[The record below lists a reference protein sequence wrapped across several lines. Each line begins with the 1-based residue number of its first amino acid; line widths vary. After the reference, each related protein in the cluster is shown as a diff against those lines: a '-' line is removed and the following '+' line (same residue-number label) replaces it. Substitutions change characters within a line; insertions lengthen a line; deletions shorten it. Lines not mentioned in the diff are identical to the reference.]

1 MGSFRGM
8 HKNIKF
14 WQKKIFAKKY
24 EVVLGIV
31 IGEHTI
37 QIVKLD
43 CRGKIPLLLR
53 SIEIEIPQI
62 YEEDSLALLY
72 KALLQKTIDVE
83 GLAKCAVVVGFSAK
97 NIFSCLADFPVLE
110 KTALCEAI
118 KWDVEKYIP
127 FLEGEYHYDFQIIEK
142 KEMKITVR
150 IAAMDK
156 VLLDTVAL
164 VFQVN
169 SMPLLGIVEADALQG
184 EFIEATELGF
194 IWQAHAAVEQ
204 IIAIS
209 PALDSQSI
217 ISQSDKILPAVETIF
232 HKNIERQQ
240 INLLPFAQRADE
252 FVLYRLFAGALIL
265 LICCFSSWYA
275 YTCVKIYN
283 MEQQLAKNDAAL
295 QLLDESVSR
304 RVKLAETKQEI
315 DNKNSILINLSNQK
329 ISWYAMMVHL
339 GNLVVDDVWLTEA
352 HLSDKN
358 ELSLQGKS
366 LDYQALASFV
376 KKFEKD
382 TLFSEAALINSK
394 NIHDEAFNKD
404 ITVFEITAKFK

>member
-1 MGSFRGM
+1 
-8 HKNIKF
+8 
-14 WQKKIFAKKY
+14 
-24 EVVLGIV
+24 V
-31 IGEHTI
+31 
-37 QIVKLD
+37 
-43 CRGKIPLLLR
+43 
-53 SIEIEIPQI
+53 
-62 YEEDSLALLY
+62 LLY

-83 GLAKCAVVVGFSAK
+83 GLAKCAVVVAFSAK

-110 KTALCEAI
+110 GAALCEAI

-156 VLLDTVAL
+156 VLLDTVAA

-169 SMPLLGIVEADALQG
+169 SMPLLGILEADALQG

-194 IWQAHAAVEQ
+194 VWQSHAAVEQ
-204 IIAIS
+204 TIAIS
-209 PALDSQSI
+209 SALDSQSI
-217 ISQSDKILPAVETIF
+217 LSQPDKILPAVETIF
-232 HKNIERQQ
+232 YKNIDREQ

-252 FVLYRLFAGALIL
+252 FVLYRLFAGVLIL

-283 MEQQLAKNDAAL
+283 VEQQLAKNDAAL

-315 DNKNSILINLSNQK
+315 DDKNSILINLSNQK

-339 GNLVVDDVWLTEA
+339 GNLVVDDVWLTEVY
-352 HLSDKN
+352 LSDKN

-394 NIHDEAFNKD
+394 NMHDEAFNKD

>member
-1 MGSFRGM
+1 M

-14 WQKKIFAKKY
+14 WQEKIFAKTY
-24 EVVLGIV
+24 EIVLGIV

-43 CRGKIPLLLR
+43 CRSNVPLLLR
-53 SIEIEIPQI
+53 SLDIEIPQI
-62 YEEDSLALLY
+62 QEEASLAKLY

-83 GLAKCAVVVGFSAK
+83 GLAKCAAVVAFSAK
-97 NIFSCLADFPVLE
+97 NIFSCRADFPIL
-110 KTALCEAI
+110 KGAALCEAI

-127 FLEGEYHYDFQIIEK
+127 FLEGEYYYDFQIIEK

-150 IAAMDK
+150 IAAMEK
-156 VLLDTVAL
+156 VLLDTVAD
-164 VFQVN
+164 VFQAN
-169 SMPLLGIVEADALQG
+169 SMPLLGVLEAAALSG
-184 EFIEATELGF
+184 EVIETTDFGF
-194 IWQAHAAVEQ
+194 VWQVQAALEQ
-204 IIAIS
+204 SIAIS
-209 PALDSQSI
+209 SALDKRSI
-217 ISQSDKILPAVETIF
+217 IAQPDKILPAVETIF
-232 HKNIERQQ
+232 YKNIDQEQ

-252 FVLYRLFAGALIL
+252 FILYRLFAGILIL
-265 LICCFSSWYA
+265 LICCFSSWYS
-275 YTCVKIYN
+275 YTCVKIYS

-295 QLLDESVSR
+295 QLLDDSVSR
-304 RVKLAETKQEI
+304 RDKLAETKQEI
-315 DNKNSILINLSNQK
+315 DYKNSILIDLSSQK

-339 GNLVVDDVWLTEA
+339 GNLVVDDVWLTEVY
-352 HLSDKN
+352 LSDKN

-376 KKFEKD
+376 KKIEKD

-394 NIHDEAFNKD
+394 NIHDEAFTKD

>member
-1 MGSFRGM
+1 M

-14 WQKKIFAKKY
+14 WQEKIFVKTY

-43 CRGKIPLLLR
+43 CRDKIPLLLR
-53 SIEIEIPQI
+53 SIEIQIPQI

-83 GLAKCAVVVGFSAK
+83 GLAKCAAVVAFSAK

-110 KTALCEAI
+110 GAALREAI

-127 FLEGEYHYDFQIIEK
+127 FLEGEYHYDFQIVEK

-156 VLLDTVAL
+156 VLLDTVAT

-169 SMPLLGIVEADALQG
+169 SMPLLGVLEADALQG
-184 EFIEATELGF
+184 ELIEATELGF
-194 IWQAHAAVEQ
+194 VWQSHAAVEQ
-204 IIAIS
+204 NIAIS
-209 PALDSQSI
+209 SALDSQSI
-217 ISQSDKILPAVETIF
+217 LSQPDKILPAVETIF
-232 HKNIERQQ
+232 YKNIERQQ
-240 INLLPFAQRADE
+240 INLLPFAQRADD
-252 FVLYRLFAGALIL
+252 FVLYRLFAGVLIL

-283 MEQQLAKNDAAL
+283 MEQQLTKNDAAL

-304 RVKLAETKQEI
+304 RVKLTETKQEI
-315 DNKNSILINLSNQK
+315 DDKNSILINLSNQK

-339 GNLVVDDVWLTEA
+339 GNLVVDDVWLTEVY
-352 HLSDKN
+352 LSDKN

-394 NIHDEAFNKD
+394 NMHDEAFNKD